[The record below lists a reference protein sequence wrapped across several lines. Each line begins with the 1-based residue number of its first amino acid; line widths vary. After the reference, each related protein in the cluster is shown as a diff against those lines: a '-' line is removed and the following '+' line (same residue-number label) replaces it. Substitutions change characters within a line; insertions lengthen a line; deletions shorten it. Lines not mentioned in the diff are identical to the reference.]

1 MKHGSWAALLV
12 VASVLLPACASN
24 EPRSAEDKALARERA
39 AEERGRRE
47 AEDDMRRQ
55 QAMQQQ
61 QRRRPS
67 AGVGGVELPEPP
79 EPPAVTVPPGLIR

>member
-1 MKHGSWAALLV
+1 MRYGFAAMLV
-12 VASVLLPACASN
+12 LAAVALLPACASN
-24 EPRSAEDKALARERA
+24 DTRSDEDKALARERA

-61 QRRRPS
+61 RRRAP
-67 AGVGGVELPEPP
+67 AGVGTVEVP
-79 EPPAVTVPPGLIR
+79 EPPAVGVPTGLGL